1 MENTCR
7 VRTDSTPITSSGH
20 RVPLFATINHHW
32 PPYTQCPRVKELRP
46 RPCCRGDVQWHRGG
60 EWSGGGV
67 VGGGLGWRGER
78 VTFLQSAIWNPQD
91 FILLLLHDGH
101 DLSANVG
108 DTAGLDHTCNTEGGR
123 GRKGRG

>member
-1 MENTCR
+1 MENTR
-7 VRTDSTPITSSGH
+7 GARTDSTPFTSIGH
-20 RVPLFATINHHW
+20 RAPMFVPFIPTGHHSHSVPECRRYVLAHVATV
-32 PPYTQCPRVKELRP
+32 TCSGTGGR
-46 RPCCRGDVQWHRGG
+46 RGG
-60 EWSGGGV
+60 V
-67 VGGGLGWRGER
+67 RGGLGWRGDR

-108 DTAGLDHTCNTEGGR
+108 DAAGLDHTCNTEGGGR